1 MKTILLNVVSQEGQL
16 LKTTVSRVTAPTKN
30 GEITILPDH
39 IALFTKLETG
49 QLVYEI
55 DKKEA
60 YIVVS
65 QGFLTVSPEGEITV
79 MVDSATL
86 DRDISL
92 AKAEAAV
99 KAAQETI
106 TKTADQRELLM
117 AEASLKRA
125 LLEIR
130 VAQRS
135 KKTGI

>member
-16 LKTTVSRVTAPTKN
+16 LKTHVSRVTAPTAN
-30 GEITILPDH
+30 GEITVLPDH

-49 QLVYEI
+49 QLIYEI

-125 LLEIR
+125 LLEIK